1 MSERAAETGP
11 GGPVG
16 YGAALEELQEILS
29 ELESENVDVDR
40 LASRVERA
48 GALIRLC
55 QERLAA
61 AELQVERVV
70 DALDTD

>member
-1 MSERAAETGP
+1 MTDKEAETGP
-11 GGPVG
+11 GEPVR

-29 ELESENVDVDR
+29 ELECENVDVDR

>member
-1 MSERAAETGP
+1 MSEKAAETGP
-11 GGPVG
+11 GEPVG

-29 ELESENVDVDR
+29 ELESEKVDVDR

-70 DALDTD
+70 DALATD

>member
-1 MSERAAETGP
+1 MTDKEAETGP
-11 GGPVG
+11 GAPVG

>member
-1 MSERAAETGP
+1 MTDKEAEIGS
-11 GGPVG
+11 GEPVG

-55 QERLAA
+55 QGRLAA

>member
-1 MSERAAETGP
+1 MSDEKVETGP
-11 GGPVG
+11 GEPVG

-40 LASRVERA
+40 LATRVERA
-48 GALIRLC
+48 GALLRLC
-55 QERLAA
+55 QGHLEA

-70 DALDTD
+70 NALDTD

>member
-1 MSERAAETGP
+1 MTDNAAETGP
-11 GGPVG
+11 GEPVG
-16 YGAALEELQEILS
+16 YGAALEELQDILS

-70 DALDTD
+70 DTLDTD

>member
-1 MSERAAETGP
+1 MTDEGADVRAGDPTS
-11 GGPVG
+11 
-16 YGAALEELQEILS
+16 YGAALEELQKILS
-29 ELESENVDVDR
+29 ELESENVDVDH

-48 GALIRLC
+48 DALIRLC

-70 DALDTD
+70 NALDTD

>member
-1 MSERAAETGP
+1 MSDKEAEIGP
-11 GGPVG
+11 DEPVG

-55 QERLAA
+55 QGRLAA

>member
-1 MSERAAETGP
+1 MSDKEAETGP
-11 GGPVG
+11 GEPVG
-16 YGAALEELQEILS
+16 YSAALEELQEILS
-29 ELESENVDVDR
+29 KLESENVDVDR

-55 QERLAA
+55 QGRLAA

>member
-1 MSERAAETGP
+1 MTDKETEP
-11 GGPVG
+11 GELVG
-16 YGAALEELQEILS
+16 YGAALEELQEILA

-48 GALIRLC
+48 GTLIRLC
-55 QERLAA
+55 QGRLAA

>member
-1 MSERAAETGP
+1 MTDKEAEPGPDERVE
-11 GGPVG
+11 

-55 QERLAA
+55 QGRLAA

-70 DALDTD
+70 DALNTD

>member
-1 MSERAAETGP
+1 MSGKEAETGP
-11 GGPVG
+11 GEPVG

-29 ELESENVDVDR
+29 ELESENIDVDR

-61 AELQVERVV
+61 AELQVERGV

>member
-1 MSERAAETGP
+1 MTDNAAETGP
-11 GGPVG
+11 NEPVR
-16 YGAALEELQEILS
+16 YGAALKELQEILS

-55 QERLAA
+55 QGRLAA

-70 DALDTD
+70 DTLDAG

>member
-1 MSERAAETGP
+1 MSDEEAETGP
-11 GGPVG
+11 DELVG

-48 GALIRLC
+48 GSLIRLC
-55 QERLAA
+55 QGRLTA

>member
-1 MSERAAETGP
+1 MSDEEAETAP
-11 GGPVG
+11 GELVG
-16 YGAALEELQEILS
+16 YGAALEELREILS
-29 ELESENVDVDR
+29 ELESKNVDVDL

-48 GALIRLC
+48 GTLISLC
-55 QERLAA
+55 QERLTA

>member
-1 MSERAAETGP
+1 MTDNAAETGP
-11 GGPVG
+11 NGPVR

-48 GALIRLC
+48 GTLIRLC

-70 DALDTD
+70 DTLDTN

>member
-1 MSERAAETGP
+1 MTDKEVETGP
-11 GGPVG
+11 DEPVG
-16 YGAALEELQEILS
+16 YGAALKELQEILS

-48 GALIRLC
+48 SALIRLC
-55 QERLAA
+55 QGRLAA

>member
-1 MSERAAETGP
+1 MTDKEAETGS
-11 GGPVG
+11 GEPVG

-55 QERLAA
+55 QGRRAA

>member
-1 MSERAAETGP
+1 MTDKEAETGP
-11 GGPVG
+11 GEPVR

-48 GALIRLC
+48 GTLIRLC

-70 DALDTD
+70 DTLDTD

>member
-1 MSERAAETGP
+1 MSDEETEIGP
-11 GGPVG
+11 GEPVG

-55 QERLAA
+55 QGRLAA

>member
-1 MSERAAETGP
+1 MTDKEAETGS
-11 GGPVG
+11 GEPVG

-55 QERLAA
+55 QGRLTA
-61 AELQVERVV
+61 AELQVKRVV

>member
-1 MSERAAETGP
+1 MTDKEAETGP
-11 GGPVG
+11 GEPVG
-16 YGAALEELQEILS
+16 YGAALKELHEILS

>member
-1 MSERAAETGP
+1 MTDKEAETGP
-11 GGPVG
+11 GEPVR

-61 AELQVERVV
+61 TELQVERVV

>member
-1 MSERAAETGP
+1 MTDKEAETGP
-11 GGPVG
+11 DEPVG
-16 YGAALEELQEILS
+16 YGAALEELKEILS

-40 LASRVERA
+40 LASRVDRA
-48 GALIRLC
+48 GALSRLC
-55 QERLAA
+55 QGRRAA

>member
-1 MSERAAETGP
+1 MSDKEAEIGP
-11 GGPVG
+11 GEPVG

-29 ELESENVDVDR
+29 KLESENVDVDR

-55 QERLAA
+55 QGRLAA
-61 AELQVERVV
+61 AELQVEQVV
-70 DALDTD
+70 NALDTD

>member
-1 MSERAAETGP
+1 MTDKEAETGP
-11 GGPVG
+11 GEPVG

-55 QERLAA
+55 QGRLAA

-70 DALDTD
+70 ETLDAN

>member
-1 MSERAAETGP
+1 MSDKEAETGP
-11 GGPVG
+11 GEPGG

-55 QERLAA
+55 QGRLAA